1 MENIIGYRWKDRMMA
16 KLWWL
21 ADQEIYNES
30 FEDFIAPF
38 YSSGGSVELTMDSD
52 IANIMREDGILD
64 DVTYPVYDNEW
75 IVSKMQSLYPEID
88 GNETKGWKVVD
99 TICGFY
105 VQCTNGTTQYLDVEG
120 LVCPFEGYVMT
131 DPACIEDD
139 ERLTRWRF
147 FFTFKK

>member
-21 ADQEIYNES
+21 ADQDINDES

-38 YSSGGSVELTMDSD
+38 FKSGVKVEMTVDSD
-52 IANIMREDGILD
+52 IANIMRMDDILE
-64 DVTYPVYDNEW
+64 DVTYPIYENEF
-75 IVSKMQSLYPEID
+75 IVKEMSSLYPDID
-88 GNETKGWKVVD
+88 GQKTSGWKVVD
-99 TICGFY
+99 TVCGFY
-105 VQCTNGTTQYLDVEG
+105 VQCTNGTNDYYEPDG

-131 DPACIEDD
+131 DFVCIEDD